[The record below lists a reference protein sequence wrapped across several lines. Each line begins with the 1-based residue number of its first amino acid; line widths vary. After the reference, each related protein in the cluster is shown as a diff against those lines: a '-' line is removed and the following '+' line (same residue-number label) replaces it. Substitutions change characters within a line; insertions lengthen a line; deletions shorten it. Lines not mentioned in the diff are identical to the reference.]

1 MGNIELEDFEKKISE
16 ILEQKEKNIYERLVE
31 RFNLEERR
39 VNLLE
44 KVVRIGDELKSHKEI
59 LEKILHQMD
68 KRFNLI
74 QHNMDKRFEQVDN
87 NMRWINDLSRWISG
101 SASLPGLWE

>member
-44 KVVRIGDELKSHKEI
+44 KVVRIGDELK
-59 LEKILHQMD
+59 L
-68 KRFNLI
+68 
-74 QHNMDKRFEQVDN
+74 
-87 NMRWINDLSRWISG
+87 
-101 SASLPGLWE
+101 